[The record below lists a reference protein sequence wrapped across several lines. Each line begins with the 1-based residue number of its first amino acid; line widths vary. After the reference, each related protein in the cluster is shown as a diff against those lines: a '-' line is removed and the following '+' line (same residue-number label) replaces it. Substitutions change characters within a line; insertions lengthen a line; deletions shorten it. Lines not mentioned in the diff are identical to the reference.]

1 MSRNQSFCFILGF
14 TPTILNLSVSFCY
27 IQQTWVND
35 VLRDLKEKVSTS
47 LLLRCGS
54 KKGAV
59 TSRKEE
65 RRQVP
70 RCQQGLEPRA
80 GSSDMNVSSLGILA
94 NSGVGLEFI
103 IRNCIMI

>member
-35 VLRDLKEKVSTS
+35 VLGDLKEKVSTS
-47 LLLRCGS
+47 LPLRCGS
-54 KKGAV
+54 
-59 TSRKEE
+59 SNFRKEE
-65 RRQVP
+65 RWQVP
-70 RCQQGLEPRA
+70 RCQQGLEPGA